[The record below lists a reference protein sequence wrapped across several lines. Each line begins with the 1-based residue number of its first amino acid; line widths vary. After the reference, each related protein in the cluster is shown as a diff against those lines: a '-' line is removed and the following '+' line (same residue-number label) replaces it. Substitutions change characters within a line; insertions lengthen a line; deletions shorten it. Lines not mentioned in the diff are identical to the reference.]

1 MANSTITGERAIRI
15 PKGVF
20 YSMPVRMG
28 RIYNV
33 SFVFEGRWSASKNIL
48 QWPKQPKSEYYED
61 FISCHSCENITIS
74 GGGKIDGRGYHW
86 WLVCILNNKKYLK
99 NQNYRPHLIHLTKN
113 RNTYIHDITLKN
125 SAQFHLKMDECYDA
139 VIHSLR
145 ILVNTTAQFNL
156 LKKFSVEGVI
166 PLFPLNT
173 DGIDPSGARMHIY
186 NITVQNF
193 DDVVVP
199 KPSHKGFMEGDCT
212 QDMLVENATVVL
224 GVGMSVGSVPPN
236 TGRNCIRNII
246 FKNVKMSR
254 PIKGIYVK
262 TNPGDAGT
270 GLV

>member
-1 MANSTITGERAIRI
+1 
-15 PKGVF
+15 
-20 YSMPVRMG
+20 
-28 RIYNV
+28 
-33 SFVFEGRWSASKNIL
+33 
-48 QWPKQPKSEYYED
+48 
-61 FISCHSCENITIS
+61 
-74 GGGKIDGRGYHW
+74 
-86 WLVCILNNKKYLK
+86 
-99 NQNYRPHLIHLTKN
+99 
-113 RNTYIHDITLKN
+113 
-125 SAQFHLKMDECYDA
+125 MDECYDA

-199 KPSHKGFMEGDCT
+199 KPSHKGYMEGDCT

-236 TGRNCIRNII
+236 NGRNCIRNII
-246 FKNVKMSR
+246 FKNVQMSR